1 MHLPFNWF
9 KWTQAS
15 HNESILCNPK
25 PASLLA
31 LAQAILIPPLLDTCV
46 CHTHKTKKKK
56 KKKRKRRKKERLKLC
71 SRSYTTFFGKMKL
84 TIKWKAYGLLVC
96 TKPLIDSLS
105 WPQLFTRKAGYVYQL
120 DPSMMLAQRYKCH
133 FFFPLFFV
141 FFFSR
146 YLSTLTI
153 KCLISST
160 LVLICKIMLESCLPI
175 QILLPVQ

>member
-46 CHTHKTKKKK
+46 CPTHTHTHTHTQKEKKEKKKK
-56 KKKRKRRKKERLKLC
+56 KKKDWMKLC

-105 WPQLFTRKAGYVYQL
+105 WAQLFTRKVGYVYQL
-120 DPSMMLAQRYKCH
+120 DPGTMLAQRYKCLFFFSL
-133 FFFPLFFV
+133 FFFPVTFQNWKLNA
-141 FFFSR
+141 
-146 YLSTLTI
+146 
-153 KCLISST
+153 
-160 LVLICKIMLESCLPI
+160 
-175 QILLPVQ
+175 